1 MESVS
6 PDTRLTREPAM
17 PRTRLTIALAAAA
30 LSGFAAGP
38 TAAQDVVKIG
48 MSFAMTGAGFNAAG
62 RQAAAGARLYLQ
74 QHGDTVAGKK
84 IQLILRD
91 DAGVADNARRLVQ
104 EMIVNDKVNI
114 IAGGI
119 TPTVLAYGQLG
130 TQAKMPTVVMISGAP
145 VTTTPSPY
153 FVRTSFILSQS
164 SWIMGEWAI
173 KNGSKRVVTLV
184 NEWAPGTEAETS
196 FKQGFT
202 ELGGQVIESIRIP
215 LANPD
220 FAPFLQRIRDL
231 KPDTAFIYFP
241 GTQAG
246 IFAKQ
251 FAERGLAGS
260 GIKIIGPGDLT
271 DDDELNSMGDQMLGM
286 VTAHDYSA
294 AHDSA
299 LNKKYVED
307 FKKANNFRPNFVSV
321 GGYDGMHLIYE
332 ALKKTGGKTD
342 GDSLVAAM
350 KGMRWESPRGTMAID
365 PETRDIVQ
373 PIYIRKVEKV
383 NGELWNMEFAKFD
396 DVKDPLKA
404 KK

>member
-1 MESVS
+1 M
-6 PDTRLTREPAM
+6 RLSQFM
-17 PRTRLTIALAAAA
+17 IALTTAATVALSVGAAAA
-30 LSGFAAGP
+30 
-38 TAAQDVVKIG
+38 QEVVKIG
-48 MSFAMTGAGFNAAG
+48 MSFAMTGAGFAAAG
-62 RQAAAGARLYLQ
+62 RQASAGARLYLQ
-74 QHGDTVAGKK
+74 HHGNMVAGKK
-84 IQLILRD
+84 IEIILRD

-104 EMIVNDKVNI
+104 EMIVNDKVHI

-119 TPTVLAYGQLG
+119 TPTVLAYGPLV
-130 TQAKMPTVVMISGAP
+130 TQAKIATVVMISGAS
-145 VTTTPSPY
+145 VTTTASPY
-153 FVRTSFILSQS
+153 FVRTSFILAQS
-164 SWIMGEWAI
+164 SWIMGEWAA

-184 NEWAPGTEAETS
+184 NEWAPGTEAETA
-196 FKQGFT
+196 FKQRFT
-202 ELGGQVIESIRIP
+202 E

-231 KPDTAFIYFP
+231 NPDTAFIYFP

-260 GIKIIGPGDLT
+260 GIRIVGPGDLT
-271 DDDELNSMGDQMLGM
+271 DDDELNNMGDQMLGI

-294 AHDSA
+294 SHDSA

-321 GGYDGMHLIYE
+321 GGYDGMNLIYE
-332 ALKKTGGKTD
+332 ALKKTQGKTD
-342 GDSLVAAM
+342 GDSLIAAM
-350 KGMRWESPRGTMAID
+350 KGMKWESPRGMMSID

-373 PIYIRKVEKV
+373 PIYIRKVEKI
-383 NGELWNMEFAKFD
+383 NGELWNTEFAKFD
-396 DVKDPLKA
+396 DVKDPLKV

>member
-1 MESVS
+1 M
-6 PDTRLTREPAM
+6 RLRQITS
-17 PRTRLTIALAAAA
+17 TLASAGVAA
-30 LSGFAAGP
+30 LISSGAF
-38 TAAQDVVKIG
+38 AQDVVKIG

-74 QHGDTVAGKK
+74 QHGNMVAGKR
-84 IQLILRD
+84 IETILRD

-119 TPTVLAYGQLG
+119 TPTVLSYGPLV
-130 TQAKMPTVVMISGAP
+130 TQAKMPTVVMISGASI
-145 VTTTPSPY
+145 TPTMSPY

-164 SWIMGEWAI
+164 SWIMGEWAA

-184 NEWAPGTEAETS
+184 NEWAPGTEAETA
-196 FKQGFT
+196 FKQRFT
-202 ELGGQVIESIRIP
+202 ELGGQVVESIRIP

-220 FAPFLQRIRDL
+220 FAPFLQRIRDIN
-231 KPDTAFIYFP
+231 PDTAFIYFP

-251 FAERGLAGS
+251 FAERGLASS

-271 DDDELNSMGDQMLGM
+271 DDDELNTMGDQMIGI

-294 AHDSA
+294 SHDSA

-307 FKKANNFRPNFVSV
+307 FTKANNFRPNFVSV

-342 GDSLVAAM
+342 GDTLLAAM
-350 KGMRWESPRGTMAID
+350 KGMKWESPRGMMAID
-365 PETRDIVQ
+365 PDTRDIIQ
-373 PIYIRKVEKV
+373 DIYIRRVEKID
-383 NGELWNMEFAKFD
+383 GALWNTEFAKFP
-396 DVKDPLKA
+396 DV
-404 KK
+404 

>member
-1 MESVS
+1 MRFGRFTVAVGAVCLVAC
-6 PDTRLTREPAM
+6 T
-17 PRTRLTIALAAAA
+17 
-30 LSGFAAGP
+30 AGRA
-38 TAAQDVVKIG
+38 AAQDVIKIG

-62 RQAAAGARLYLQ
+62 RQASAGARLYMQ
-74 QHGDTVAGKK
+74 QHGDVVAGKK
-84 IQLILRD
+84 IELILRD

-119 TPTVLAYGQLG
+119 TPTVLAYSQLIN
-130 TQAKMPTVVMISGAP
+130 QAKMATVVMISGAS
-145 VTTTPSPY
+145 VTTTASPY
-153 FVRTSFILSQS
+153 YVRTSFILSQS
-164 SWIMGEWAI
+164 SWIMGEWAA

-184 NEWAPGTEAETS
+184 NEWAPGTEAETA
-196 FKQGFT
+196 FKNRFT
-202 ELGGQVIESIRIP
+202 ELGGQIIESIRIP

-220 FAPFLQRIRDL
+220 FAPFLQRIRDIN
-231 KPDTAFIYFP
+231 PDTAFIYFP
-241 GTQAG
+241 GTQAA

-251 FAERGLAGS
+251 FAERGLASS
-260 GIKIIGPGDLT
+260 GIRIIGPGDLT
-271 DDDELNSMGDQMLGM
+271 DDDELNNMGDQMLGM

-294 AHDSA
+294 SHDSA

-332 ALKKTGGKTD
+332 ALKKTQGKTD
-342 GDSLVAAM
+342 GDGLVAAM
-350 KGMRWESPRGTMAID
+350 KGMKWESPRGTMSID

-373 PIYIRKVEKV
+373 PIYIRKVEKI
-383 NGELWNMEFAKFD
+383 NGELWNTEFAKFD
-396 DVKDPLKA
+396 DVKDPLKV

>member
-1 MESVS
+1 
-6 PDTRLTREPAM
+6 M
-17 PRTRLTIALAAAA
+17 PQRHATIALATMILIGLATNSA
-30 LSGFAAGP
+30 
-38 TAAQDVVKIG
+38 TAQDVVKIG

-62 RQAAAGARLYLQ
+62 RQAAAGARLYVQ
-74 QHGDTVAGKK
+74 QHGNMVAGKK
-84 IQLILRD
+84 IELILRD
-91 DAGVADNARRLVQ
+91 DGGVADNARRLVQ

-119 TPTVLAYGQLG
+119 TPTALAYGQLV
-130 TQAKMPTVVMISGAP
+130 TQAKIATVVMISGAS
-145 VTTTPSPY
+145 VTTTASPY
-153 FVRTSFILSQS
+153 YVRTSFILSQS
-164 SWIMGEWAI
+164 SWIMGEWAA

-196 FKQGFT
+196 FKQRFT
-202 ELGGQVIESIRIP
+202 ELGGQIIESIRIP

-231 KPDTAFIYFP
+231 NPDTAFIYFP

-251 FAERGLAGS
+251 FAERGLASS
-260 GIKIIGPGDLT
+260 GIKIIGPGDLA
-271 DDDELNSMGDQMLGM
+271 DDDELNTMGDQMLGL

-294 AHDSA
+294 AHDSP

-332 ALKKTGGKTD
+332 ALKKTAGQTE
-342 GDSLVAAM
+342 GDALLAAM
-350 KGMRWESPRGTMAID
+350 KGMKWESPRGMMSID
-365 PETRDIVQ
+365 PETRDIIQ
-373 PIYIRKVEKV
+373 DIYIRRVEKI
-383 NGELWNMEFAKFD
+383 NGELWNIEFAKFA
-396 DVKDPLKA
+396 DVKDPLKL

>member
-1 MESVS
+1 
-6 PDTRLTREPAM
+6 
-17 PRTRLTIALAAAA
+17 
-30 LSGFAAGP
+30 
-38 TAAQDVVKIG
+38 
-48 MSFAMTGAGFNAAG
+48 
-62 RQAAAGARLYLQ
+62 
-74 QHGDTVAGKK
+74 
-84 IQLILRD
+84 
-91 DAGVADNARRLVQ
+91 
-104 EMIVNDKVNI
+104 
-114 IAGGI
+114 
-119 TPTVLAYGQLG
+119 
-130 TQAKMPTVVMISGAP
+130 MPTVVMISGAS
-145 VTTTPSPY
+145 VTTTASPY
-153 FVRTSFILSQS
+153 FVRTSFILSQAS
-164 SWIMGEWAI
+164 SIMGEWAI

-196 FKQGFT
+196 FKQRFA
-202 ELGGQVIESIRIP
+202 ELGGQIIESIRIP

-251 FAERGLAGS
+251 FAERGLASS

-271 DDDELNSMGDQMLGM
+271 DDDELNNMGDQMLGM

-294 AHDSA
+294 AHDSP

-342 GDSLVAAM
+342 GDTLLAAM
-350 KGMRWESPRGTMAID
+350 KGMKWESPRGMMSID
-365 PETRDIVQ
+365 PDTRDIIQ
-373 PIYIRKVEKV
+373 DIYIRRVEKI
-383 NGELWNMEFAKFD
+383 NGELWNVEFDKFG
-396 DVKDPLKA
+396 DVKDPLKV

>member
-1 MESVS
+1 MYRRQI
-6 PDTRLTREPAM
+6 TLT
-17 PRTRLTIALAAAA
+17 LAAAV
-30 LSGFAAGP
+30 LVGFAAHPSYG
-38 TAAQDVVKIG
+38 QDVVKIG

-62 RQAAAGARLYLQ
+62 RQAAAGARLYVQ
-74 QHGDTVAGKK
+74 QHGDQVAGKR
-84 IQLILRD
+84 IELILRD

-119 TPTVLAYGQLG
+119 TPSALAYGQLV
-130 TQAKMPTVVMISGAP
+130 TQAKVATVVMISGAS
-145 VTTTPSPY
+145 VTTTASPY
-153 FVRTSFILSQS
+153 YVRTSFILSQS
-164 SWIMGEWAI
+164 SWIMGEWAA

-184 NEWAPGTEAETS
+184 NEWAPGTEAETA
-196 FKQGFT
+196 FKQRFI

-231 KPDTAFIYFP
+231 NPDTAFLYFP

-251 FAERGLAGS
+251 FAERGLASS

-271 DDDELNSMGDQMLGM
+271 DDDVLNTMGDQMLGII
-286 VTAHDYSA
+286 TAHDYSA
-294 AHDSA
+294 AHDSP
-299 LNKKYVED
+299 LNKKYVAE
-307 FKKANNFRPNFVSV
+307 FKKANGFRPDFVSV

-342 GDSLVAAM
+342 GDTLIAAM
-350 KGMRWESPRGTMAID
+350 KGMKWESPRGMMAID
-365 PETRDIVQ
+365 PETRDIIQ
-373 PIYIRKVEKV
+373 DIYISKVERV
-383 NGELWNMEFAKFD
+383 NGELWNIEFDKFT
-396 DVKDPLKA
+396 DVKDPLKL

>member
-1 MESVS
+1 MTRRSVN
-6 PDTRLTREPAM
+6 
-17 PRTRLTIALAAAA
+17 IALAAALVTA
-30 LSGFAAGP
+30 GAANAASG
-38 TAAQDVVKIG
+38 QEVVKIG
-48 MSFAMTGAGFNAAG
+48 ASFAMTGAGFNAAG
-62 RQAAAGARLYLQ
+62 RQAGAGVRLYM
-74 QHGDTVAGKK
+74 QHHGNTVAGKK
-84 IQLILRD
+84 IELILRD

-119 TPTVLAYGQLG
+119 TPTVLAYGPLV
-130 TQAKMPTVVMISGAP
+130 TQAKLATVVMISGAS
-145 VTTTPSPY
+145 VTTTASPY

-184 NEWAPGTEAETS
+184 NEWAPGTEAETA
-196 FKQGFT
+196 FKQRFT
-202 ELGGQVIESIRIP
+202 ELGGQIIESIRIP

-231 KPDTAFIYFP
+231 NPDTAFIYFP

-271 DDDELNSMGDQMLGM
+271 DDDELNNMGDQMLGM

-294 AHDSA
+294 AHDST
-299 LNKKYVED
+299 LNKKYVDD

-321 GGYDGMHLIYE
+321 GGYDGMHLVYE

-342 GDSLVAAM
+342 GDALLAAM
-350 KGMRWESPRGTMAID
+350 KGMKWESPRGMMSID
-365 PETRDIVQ
+365 PETRDIIQ
-373 PIYIRKVEKV
+373 DIYIRRVEKI
-383 NGELWNMEFAKFD
+383 NGELWNMEFDKFA

>member
-1 MESVS
+1 M
-6 PDTRLTREPAM
+6 TRRYVN
-17 PRTRLTIALAAAA
+17 IALAAALVTA
-30 LSGFAAGP
+30 GAVNAASG
-38 TAAQDVVKIG
+38 QEVVKIG
-48 MSFAMTGAGFNAAG
+48 ASFAMTGAGFNAAG
-62 RQAAAGARLYLQ
+62 RQAGAGVRLYM
-74 QHGDTVAGKK
+74 QHHGNTGAGKK
-84 IQLILRD
+84 IELIMRD

-119 TPTVLAYGQLG
+119 TPTVLAYGPLV
-130 TQAKMPTVVMISGAP
+130 TQAKLATVVMISGAS
-145 VTTTPSPY
+145 VTTTASPY

-184 NEWAPGTEAETS
+184 NEWAPGTEAETA
-196 FKQGFT
+196 FKQRFT
-202 ELGGQVIESIRIP
+202 ELGGQIIESIRIP

-231 KPDTAFIYFP
+231 NPDTAFIYFP

-271 DDDELNSMGDQMLGM
+271 DDDELNNMGDQMLGM

-294 AHDSA
+294 AHDSV
-299 LNKKYVED
+299 LNKKYVDD
-307 FKKANNFRPNFVSV
+307 FKKANNFRPNFVSI

-342 GDSLVAAM
+342 GDALLAAI
-350 KGMRWESPRGTMAID
+350 KGMKWESPRGMMSID
-365 PETRDIVQ
+365 PETRDIIQ
-373 PIYIRKVEKV
+373 DIYIRRVEKI
-383 NGELWNMEFAKFD
+383 NGELWNMEFDKFA

>member
-1 MESVS
+1 
-6 PDTRLTREPAM
+6 M
-17 PRTRLTIALAAAA
+17 PQRHVTIALATTLLIGLATN
-30 LSGFAAGP
+30 G

-48 MSFAMTGAGFNAAG
+48 MSFAMTGAGFSAAG
-62 RQAAAGARLYLQ
+62 RQASAGARLYMQ
-74 QHGDTVAGKK
+74 QHGNMVAGKK
-84 IQLILRD
+84 IELILRD

-119 TPTVLAYGQLG
+119 TPTALAYGQLV
-130 TQAKMPTVVMISGAP
+130 TQAKIATVVMISGAS
-145 VTTTPSPY
+145 VTTTASPY
-153 FVRTSFILSQS
+153 YVRTSFILSQS
-164 SWIMGEWAI
+164 SWIMGEWAA

-196 FKQGFT
+196 FKQRFT
-202 ELGGQVIESIRIP
+202 ELGGQIIESIRIP

-231 KPDTAFIYFP
+231 NPDTAFIYFP

-251 FAERGLAGS
+251 FAERGLASS

-271 DDDELNSMGDQMLGM
+271 DDDELNNMGDQMLGL

-294 AHDSA
+294 AHDSP

-307 FKKANNFRPNFVSV
+307 FKKANSFRPNFVSV

-332 ALKKTGGKTD
+332 ALKKTGGKTE
-342 GDSLVAAM
+342 GDALLAAM
-350 KGMRWESPRGTMAID
+350 KGMKWESPRGMMSID
-365 PETRDIVQ
+365 PETRDIIQ
-373 PIYIRKVEKV
+373 DIYIRKVEKI
-383 NGELWNMEFAKFD
+383 NGELWNMEFAKFA
-396 DVKDPLKA
+396 DVKDPLKL

>member
-1 MESVS
+1 M
-6 PDTRLTREPAM
+6 TRRYLN
-17 PRTRLTIALAAAA
+17 IALAAA
-30 LSGFAAGP
+30 LV
-38 TAAQDVVKIG
+38 TAAAANGASGQEVVKIG
-48 MSFAMTGAGFNAAG
+48 ASFAMTGAGFSAAG
-62 RQAAAGARLYLQ
+62 RQAGAGARLYM
-74 QHGDTVAGKK
+74 QHHGNTVAGKK
-84 IQLILRD
+84 IELILRD

-119 TPTVLAYGQLG
+119 TPTVLAYGPLV
-130 TQAKMPTVVMISGAP
+130 TQAKMATVVMISGAS
-145 VTTTPSPY
+145 VTTTASPY

-164 SWIMGEWAI
+164 SWIMGEWAV

-184 NEWAPGTEAETS
+184 NEWAPGTEAETG
-196 FKQGFT
+196 FKQRFT
-202 ELGGQVIESIRIP
+202 ELGGQIIESIRIP

-231 KPDTAFIYFP
+231 NPDTAFIYFP

-271 DDDELNSMGDQMLGM
+271 DDDELNNMGDQMLGM

-299 LNKKYVED
+299 LNKKYVAD

-342 GDSLVAAM
+342 GDALLAAM
-350 KGMRWESPRGTMAID
+350 KGMKWESPRGMMSID
-365 PETRDIVQ
+365 PDTRDIIQ
-373 PIYIRKVEKV
+373 DIYIRRVDKI
-383 NGELWNMEFAKFD
+383 NGELWNMEFDKFA
-396 DVKDPLKA
+396 DVKDPLKV